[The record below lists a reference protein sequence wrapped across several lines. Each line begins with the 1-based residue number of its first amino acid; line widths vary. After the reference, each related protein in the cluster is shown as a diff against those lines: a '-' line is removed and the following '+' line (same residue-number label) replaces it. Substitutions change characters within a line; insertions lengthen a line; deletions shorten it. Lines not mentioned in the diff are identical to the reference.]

1 MIHRHFF
8 GNREIS
14 TKVILQGMLEASNC
28 TLLFLMKTQGKG
40 DENKV
45 NDNKMKAVGAL
56 QCDNHPVIGEV
67 SFVGS

>member
-1 MIHRHFF
+1 
-8 GNREIS
+8 
-14 TKVILQGMLEASNC
+14 
-28 TLLFLMKTQGKG
+28 MKTQGKG